1 MKDYEVRMQYFFR
14 FKNNRNSAFQGK
26 KEIQKSNEKG
36 KNHGNRSIW
45 FMISYIDKHNLWF
58 IQWSPCLYNLYKL
71 KILAGLITVVCK
83 IQLII
88 KIVFDCWVFACII
101 IPISPLLLLFQLQM
115 IQTLVG
121 STTHSGREI
130 ILDLWRNMVRGRGE
144 YNYHYWFS
152 KHYFCK
158 LVFIKRE

>member
-1 MKDYEVRMQYFFR
+1 MKWGCNTFLDLKTTETQ
-14 FKNNRNSAFQGK
+14 KLQGN
-26 KEIQKSNEKG
+26 KEIQKSTEKG
-36 KNHGNRSIW
+36 NNFGNRS
-45 FMISYIDKHNLWF
+45 ISYIDKHNLWF
-58 IQWSPCLYNLYKL
+58 IQWSCLYDLYKL

-83 IQLII
+83 IQLIV
-88 KIVFDCWVFACII
+88 KIVSDCWVFACVI

-130 ILDLWRNMVRGRGE
+130 ILDLWRNMVRERGE

-158 LVFIKRE
+158 LVFIK